1 MAATLRLIGEGK
13 TVVDKLEKKNPAAF
27 VYLKSPKELLIH
39 GNRGIARLIRK
50 YEDELFSDP
59 DFLRDMTEGDI
70 FPPPGI
76 PVSMMSRGQALTIGR
91 KLMHHEFGR
100 FKFVNL
106 PIPPWWPEATVQWA
120 IYRNNP
126 VKASGQK
133 YLNGDH
139 YKVIIKSYYDYHNV
153 DLNQVQISL
162 PARVPPPSAVPTP
175 SAVPPVHPVALPAV
189 PAIPPVIAPSQPMD
203 IPAAPISLPARVPP
217 SAVPTPSAVP
227 PSHPLA
233 LPVVPPAIAPA
244 PSQAM
249 NIPAAPIAIPSD
261 AAAPVTAV
269 IHPVAPLPGQT
280 DPVPPPGVEH
290 GQQHAVS
297 SRDLYD
303 WSATQQQP
311 SSSKHS
317 DSPTYAE
324 LLPRPPATGHYGQY
338 DPCNIPPQPG
348 PSYPDVQLGPWGSD
362 PPSPAYAVPIPLQTS
377 QDMTRR
383 RPTEIW
389 SERNT
394 K

>member
-126 VKASGQK
+126 VKDSGQK

-162 PARVPPPSAVPTP
+162 PARVPPP

-324 LLPRPPATGHYGQY
+324 LLPRPPATSHYGQY

>member
-126 VKASGQK
+126 VKDSGQK

-217 SAVPTPSAVP
+217 SAVPTPFS
-227 PSHPLA
+227 
-233 LPVVPPAIAPA
+233 
-244 PSQAM
+244 
-249 NIPAAPIAIPSD
+249 
-261 AAAPVTAV
+261 T
-269 IHPVAPLPGQT
+269 
-280 DPVPPPGVEH
+280 
-290 GQQHAVS
+290 S
-297 SRDLYD
+297 SC
-303 WSATQQQP
+303 SSCN
-311 SSSKHS
+311 SSSPK
-317 DSPTYAE
+317 
-324 LLPRPPATGHYGQY
+324 
-338 DPCNIPPQPG
+338 
-348 PSYPDVQLGPWGSD
+348 PSYEYSSCSYSNP
-362 PPSPAYAVPIPLQTS
+362 
-377 QDMTRR
+377 
-383 RPTEIW
+383 E
-389 SERNT
+389 
-394 K
+394 